1 MRALLTNAYRQLI
14 FFAGHAVEGWY
25 SSPSSLTPAF
35 ARATADEMAD
45 KCEPS
50 SGAETPHLN
59 PLPYTTT
66 ACRRTPLPPR
76 GEEIA
81 GRAKGR
87 GRGRIKHAIL
97 RNEPI
102 CKRLC
107 KRCKHLCILLM
118 CRKMHNEP
126 NGFVFEN
133 EPIFRRLLRVRG

>member
-66 ACRRTPLPPR
+66 ACRRTPLP
-76 GEEIA
+76 
-81 GRAKGR
+81 KGR
-87 GRGRIKHAIL
+87 GDSRKSKGAWEGAHQTCHSA
-97 RNEPI
+97 
-102 CKRLC
+102 KRT
-107 KRCKHLCILLM
+107 HLQTALQTL
-118 CRKMHNEP
+118 
-126 NGFVFEN
+126 
-133 EPIFRRLLRVRG
+133 